1 MDRWQVLAGCD
12 YSKSIR
18 AQRFATPELDVH
30 GCRVVFDVVGRPN
43 IGYIVVNDCW
53 VFEEGHELGFVVD
66 SENFLIKRH
75 FDHRDVQGAGSDL
88 HQPYAHDITG
98 VEAFICVGRLP
109 ERGVSER
116 GVVDQ
121 CDVVGRMKPSCSGT
135 TMAVLERVGTGNT
148 GTWATVDS

>member
-1 MDRWQVLAGCD
+1 M
-12 YSKSIR
+12 
-18 AQRFATPELDVH
+18 
-30 GCRVVFDVVGRPN
+30 VGRPN

-75 FDHRDVQGAGSDL
+75 FDHHDVKGAGLDL

-109 ERGVSER
+109 EPGVSER

-121 CDVVGRMKPSCSGT
+121 CDVRGQDEAFLLRNNDGGVGACRDRQHGYLGDC
-135 TMAVLERVGTGNT
+135 R
-148 GTWATVDS
+148 